1 MSTWLITG
9 CSTGLGRALAEAV
22 IAAGHNAVVTARDAE
37 KVADLAVDNTD
48 RVLALPL
55 DVTDTTQITNAVSQ
69 AEEKIGGVDVLVNNA
84 GYGYR
89 AAVEEGD
96 DADIRKLFE
105 TQFFGAVAVIKAV
118 LPEMRARRSGAIVNI
133 STIGVQIMPA
143 GSGYYAASKA
153 ALEGMSGS
161 LYGELKPLGISVTV
175 VEPGAFRT
183 DFAGRSLTQ
192 SSTVIEDYA
201 DTAGKR
207 RKEHDTVHGTQPG
220 DPAKA
225 AKAIVTAVESD
236 EPPAFLLLGNDALN
250 TYRRVPKQDSRASRL
265 GNTSPQ
271 APTSSFKE
279 SGGYESGSRPSAVKP
294 VRRRSVLEKREY
306 GDDPTMDGCS
316 RDAQLGEDRV
326 DVLLHC

>member
-22 IAAGHNAVVTARDAE
+22 IAEGHNAVVTARDVD
-37 KVADLAVDNTD
+37 KVADLAADEAD
-48 RVLALPL
+48 RVLPLPL
-55 DVTDTTQITNAVSQ
+55 DVTETAQMRNAVRN
-69 AEEKIGGVDVLVNNA
+69 AEEKFGGVDVLVNNA

-96 DADIRKLFE
+96 DSDIRALFE
-105 TQFFGAVAVIKAV
+105 AQFFGAVAMIKAV
-118 LPEMRARRSGAIVNI
+118 LPGMRARRSGAIVNI

-153 ALEGMSGS
+153 ALEAMSGA

-192 SSTVIEDYA
+192 STTVIDDYA

-207 RKEHDTVHGTQPG
+207 RKEHDTAHGTQPG

-225 AKAIVTAVESD
+225 AKAIIAAVESD
-236 EPPAFLLLGNDALN
+236 EPPAFLLLGKDALA
-250 TYRRVPKQDSRASRL
+250 TYRRLAEARL
-265 GNTSPQ
+265 NTIQ
-271 APTSSFKE
+271 AWEHLTTNT
-279 SGGYESGSRPSAVKP
+279 
-294 VRRRSVLEKREY
+294 
-306 GDDPTMDGCS
+306 DI
-316 RDAQLGEDRV
+316 DA
-326 DVLLHC
+326 